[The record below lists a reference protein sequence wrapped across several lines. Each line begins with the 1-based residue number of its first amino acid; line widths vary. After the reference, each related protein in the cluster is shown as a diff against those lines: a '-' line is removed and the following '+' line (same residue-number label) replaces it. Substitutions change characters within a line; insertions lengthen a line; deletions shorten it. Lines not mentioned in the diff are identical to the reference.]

1 MDHTPKPDISQELLS
16 QSFPTGKCG
25 SMALRHMN
33 WVPLPG
39 ALPGP
44 QLIRQADVHGGSAWA
59 RWAMQ
64 ESQPGIGHLL
74 LPHASLRP
82 EIML

>member
-1 MDHTPKPDISQELLS
+1 
-16 QSFPTGKCG
+16 
-25 SMALRHMN
+25 MALRHMN
-33 WVPLPG
+33 GVPLPG

-64 ESQPGIGHLL
+64 ESQPGRGHLL

-82 EIML
+82 EIMLWLRWNVAQSPKVLSDAVLAVLGE